1 MLETGTQRDN
11 WIDELNKTNMLLE
24 YAEAHGLTEEA
35 IRLRAKLERI
45 CDLVS

>member
-11 WIDELNKTNMLLE
+11 WIDELNKTNALLE
-24 YAEAHGLTEEA
+24 YAEAHGLSDEV
-35 IRLRAKLERI
+35 IRLKAKLDKI